1 MGQLR
6 NNSLN
11 TESICNRKLNDRI
24 DSMFTEPSKCLL
36 RNSSNTSMETQNRK
50 HF

>member
-36 RNSSNTSMETQNRK
+36 RNSFNTSMKTKNRK